1 MNLKKVVALFLTV
14 LKNSLLLWAF
24 LGLTACVEQEV
35 TLPEGYLEQEQL
47 VDMLVDI
54 HLVEGARS
62 GTLVLGDTNR
72 LPDYYAR
79 IYEKYGTTES
89 DFKTSFDWYT
99 QHPEKMKAV
108 YEEVIVEL
116 SKLEEEVK
124 AKSATRKAD
133 QEEGE

>member
-1 MNLKKVVALFLTV
+1 MNLKKVTALFLTV
-14 LKNSLLLWAF
+14 LKNSFLLWAF
-24 LGLTACVEQEV
+24 LGLAACVEQEV
-35 TLPEGYLEQEQL
+35 TLPVGYLEQEQM
-47 VDMLVDI
+47 VEMLVDI

-79 IYEKYGTTES
+79 IYEKHGTTEEA
-89 DFKTSFDWYT
+89 FKTSFDWYT

-124 AKSATRKAD
+124 AKSNRRGD
-133 QEEGE
+133 QEEDE